1 MGNVIMHPLTALKG
15 SPSYTADNFRH
26 VINSF
31 LAPSNGTVFNRV
43 SGVLYGAA
51 NPLCVIDGLAV
62 TVKPHCGIVS
72 PWSDVGAYTY
82 ALMGKETVGVPSSD
96 GIYKVAVIVEDPNN
110 FHGSVPRGLVKV
122 YPGSTDDSTIP
133 GLVIA
138 RVDDGVVSDVA
149 PVLHN
154 SMLVEVANEDRLKN
168 LSAAEG
174 QEALVSSTGRRYVR
188 ENGVWH
194 DTLEVVTTNWLN
206 GTLTLLYGADSCTV
220 QVSGI
225 QIDAGSWS
233 SVSFP
238 TKVKP
243 ACRPVVEVSAALCV
257 ENGASTTGLVIV
269 GPDGTISVTNRGS
282 SGSTGS
288 RRGNVSWPI
297 SRRY

>member
-1 MGNVIMHPLTALKG
+1 MNNIIMHPLTALNG
-15 SPSYTADNFRH
+15 SPTYTADNFRH

-31 LAPSNGTVFNRV
+31 LAPSNGTAFDRV
-43 SGVLYGAA
+43 SGVLDGAA
-51 NPLCVIDGLAV
+51 NPLCVIDGLNV

-72 PWSDVGAYTY
+72 PWSDIGAYTY

-122 YPGSTDDSTIP
+122 YPGSTDDSAIP

-138 RVDDGVVSDVA
+138 RVNDGIVSDVA
-149 PVLHN
+149 PVLRN
-154 SMLVEVANEDRLKN
+154 SMLVEVDNADRLKN
-168 LSAAEG
+168 LSVAEG
-174 QEALVSSTGRRYVR
+174 QEALVSSTGRRYVK

-194 DTLEVVTTNWLN
+194 DTLEVVTANWLN
-206 GTLTLLYGADSCTV
+206 GAITFLYGADSCTV

-225 QIDAGSWS
+225 QIDDGSWA

-243 ACRPVVEVSAALCV
+243 ACRPAVEVSAALCV
-257 ENGASTTGLVIV
+257 ENGISTTGLVIV
-269 GPDGTISVTNRGS
+269 GTDGTISITNRGG

-288 RRGNVSWPI
+288 RRGSVSWPI